1 MQIKGLFFSSSGQ
14 GVMFQSGIALSREP
28 GGFVSRGC
36 QPGGSPGRKAAPPPP
51 RDTHGAVSL
60 SPAVALQ
67 TKELSLQPLVP
78 RSYLLLAGLNL

>member
-1 MQIKGLFFSSSGQ
+1 M
-14 GVMFQSGIALSREP
+14 
-28 GGFVSRGC
+28 SRGC
-36 QPGGSPGRKAAPPPP
+36 RPGGSPGEEGGSSSSS
-51 RDTHGAVSL
+51 DTHGPVSL